1 MLLVGLVD
9 IGDEVAIGDLG
20 IVDAREAL
28 DRSRLLASISSSTE
42 STVPAKIRLLVSSRI
57 STTCPTSTPSANGG
71 WSTVWREAVVRVPS
85 DPEIESVPAR

>member
-9 IGDEVAIGDLG
+9 ISDEVPVGDLG
-20 IVDAREAL
+20 VVNAGEAFDPEPFARVDL
-28 DRSRLLASISSSTE
+28 LIDRIDRAGKDQ
-42 STVPAKIRLLVSSRI
+42 ALVSSRI